1 MLLVGISANMK
12 EYMSNLEQE
21 TVYNCLIRRWQNI
34 SCHILV
40 CIMRNTGGMEKIDA
54 RTWQKAGS

>member
-1 MLLVGISANMK
+1 MLLVGISANIK
-12 EYMSNLEQE
+12 EYMNNLEQE
-21 TVYNCLIRRWQNI
+21 TVSNCLIRRWQYI

-54 RTWQKAGS
+54 RT